1 MQLLSYDVL
10 LLPLGHISSVPQVPY
25 SAVFLDANICFQI
38 IITYTKNEMNRAL
51 GHFCAH
57 IG

>member
-10 LLPLGHISSVPQVPY
+10 LSPLGPISSVPY

-51 GHFCAH
+51 GHLCAH

>member
-10 LLPLGHISSVPQVPY
+10 LSPLGPIFLVPWVPY

-38 IITYTKNEMNRAL
+38 IITYTKIEMNPAL
-51 GHFCAH
+51 GHLCAH